1 LDEPTLP
8 RGEPYRPLGRRAQL
22 VTILLII
29 GIGTTIAGVVSGLM
43 ERSLLDDVQ
52 QGRFITPRQADNNDR
67 RQLIV
72 ALVDGTVFIATGI
85 FFLLWFHRAADH
97 QRHLAGER
105 PAHHGRV
112 RHEGRREQGAQ
123 PLPPLVARVPPHE
136 RALLGRNED
145 ELERGDD
152 R

>member
-1 LDEPTLP
+1 MDEPSLP
-8 RGEPYRPLGRRAQL
+8 HGEPYRPLGRRAQIG
-22 VTILLII
+22 TILLII
-29 GIGTTIAGVVSGLM
+29 GIGTTIAGVVSGLV

-52 QGRFITPRQADNNDR
+52 QSRFITPRQADDNDR

-85 FFLLWFHRAADH
+85 FFLLWFHRAY
-97 QRHLAGER
+97 RNL
-105 PAHHGRV
+105 PALGD
-112 RHEGRREQGAQ
+112 RRYGTGWAIGGWFVPVLGA
-123 PLPPLVARVPPHE
+123 R
-136 RALLGRNED
+136 ED